1 MVGFL
6 AAFLIA
12 LAINIIAYAIMPKPK
27 TPKPEAAKAL
37 EEPTAEAGKPISWVF
52 GSLTIKDPNVL
63 WFGDKSIKTYKVK
76 V

>member
-1 MVGFL
+1 M
-6 AAFLIA
+6 AFFVSLLVA
-12 LAINIIAYAIMPKPK
+12 LAINIIAYALMPKPK

-37 EEPTAEAGKPISWVF
+37 DDPTAEAGKPISWVF
-52 GSLTIKDPNVL
+52 GSMTIKDPNVL